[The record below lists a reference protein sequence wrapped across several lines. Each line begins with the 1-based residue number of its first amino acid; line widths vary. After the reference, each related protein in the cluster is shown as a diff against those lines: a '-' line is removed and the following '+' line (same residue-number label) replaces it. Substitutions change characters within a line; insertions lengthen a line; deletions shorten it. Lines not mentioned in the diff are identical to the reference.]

1 MVGIVILNYN
11 NWKDTEECVRS
22 ILEKELRTDYQIY
35 LVDNAD
41 GGLRPFHAA
50 LRFRL

>member
-22 ILEKELRTDYQIY
+22 ILEKELRTDYRIY
-35 LVDNAD
+35 LVDNA
-41 GGLRPFHAA
+41 
-50 LRFRL
+50 